1 MGAKR
6 GNILTKE
13 IHQCS
18 SCGGFCKKSG
28 CERANTALWIRA
40 LEMEFTDDGA
50 PHTKSYHLGWI
61 AGIEAAQQ
69 RLMQMHRIAS
79 ERHNLYGHA
88 ALELDKLKEGT

>member
-1 MGAKR
+1 MK
-6 GNILTKE
+6 K
-13 IHQCS
+13 IHH
-18 SCGGFCKKSG
+18 
-28 CERANTALWIRA
+28 TALWIRA
-40 LEMEFTDDGA
+40 LEMEFSDDGS

-88 ALELDKLKEGT
+88 ALELAKLKEGT